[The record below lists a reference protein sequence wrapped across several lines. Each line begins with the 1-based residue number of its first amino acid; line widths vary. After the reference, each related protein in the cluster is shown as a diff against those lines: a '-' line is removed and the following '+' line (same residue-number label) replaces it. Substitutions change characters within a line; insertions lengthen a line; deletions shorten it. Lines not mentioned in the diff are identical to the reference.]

1 MGTRSLTHIIDGE
14 VNFKK
19 TKPSNKTLLTLYRQ
33 YDGYLTGHGLDLAEF
48 LQDISI
54 VNGISEDT
62 ERKANGMG
70 CLSAQLIAHLKD
82 GVGNIYVYPP
92 DSKDCWEEFTYYIYN
107 EKIGEG
113 VKIAVEG
120 TDNEIL
126 FNGTPGEFI
135 NKLNK

>member
-1 MGTRSLTHIIDGE
+1 MGTRSLTHVVD
-14 VNFKK
+14 N
-19 TKPSNKTLLTLYRQ
+19 NDTLLTLYRQ

-48 LQDISI
+48 LQDICI
-54 VNGISEDT
+54 VNGISGSAD
-62 ERKANGMG
+62 RKANGMG

-107 EKIGEG
+107 EKVGKG
-113 VKIAVEG
+113 VKIKVKDAHNK
-120 TDNEIL
+120 TL

-135 NKLNK
+135 NKINK